1 MYHASVMKAAN
12 ISLPLNPNHSVL
24 AILVENQGHINYGAS
39 MVGDVKGILGSV
51 YLDDQEL
58 LSWTMTAIDLRN
70 AIPALSGQSDS
81 PMHSLLPEVG
91 KIFAG
96 DVEVPV
102 ADGRP
107 EDTFAVLNGFT
118 RGVLMINDV
127 VIGRYDPGAGPQISL
142 YIPASVL
149 VLGTNTVKVLE
160 LSGLQGR
167 CLKNA
172 TECTVT
178 FRDSMLWRK

>member
-1 MYHASVMKAAN
+1 MRSRLFQARATREMFFDANLHSFLFLSFLHAF
-12 ISLPLNPNHSVL
+12 
-24 AILVENQGHINYGAS
+24 
-39 MVGDVKGILGSV
+39 
-51 YLDDQEL
+51 
-58 LSWTMTAIDLRN
+58 
-70 AIPALSGQSDS
+70 S
-81 PMHSLLPEVG
+81 PVFCLCICSSTQSLLPEVG